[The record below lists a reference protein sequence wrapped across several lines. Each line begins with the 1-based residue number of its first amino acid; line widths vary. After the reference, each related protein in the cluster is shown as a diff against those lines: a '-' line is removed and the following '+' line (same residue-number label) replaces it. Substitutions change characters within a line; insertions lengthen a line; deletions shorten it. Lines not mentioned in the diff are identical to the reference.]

1 MTTTTCMTPEQAS
14 KGPGDLLKQAKAGS
28 QNRMEFYSEAMDAQ
42 HRRSTRVRAETE
54 QRFASLTPKEHE
66 VLEHLVSGEANKMIA
81 YQLGSSMRT
90 IEHHRARIMSK
101 MQAGSLPELVRMVLG
116 RREG

>member
-1 MTTTTCMTPEQAS
+1 
-14 KGPGDLLKQAKAGS
+14 
-28 QNRMEFYSEAMDAQ
+28 MDAQ
-42 HRRSTRVRAETE
+42 HRHSARVRAETE
-54 QRFASLTPKEHE
+54 KRFASLTPKEHE

-90 IEHHRARIMSK
+90 IEHHRARIMDK
-101 MQAGSLPELVRMVLG
+101 MQAGSLPELVRMALG